1 MPGIP
6 TRLTEK
12 MIDAVYALN
21 IPVVRNHDLAEE
33 DLQAI
38 YEALMIAIWEEQNLP
53 VRDA

>member
-6 TRLTEK
+6 TDLTER
-12 MIDAVYALN
+12 MIKDVYALDVPCLQHL
-21 IPVVRNHDLAEE
+21 PVA
-33 DLQAI
+33 DLQKI